1 MLDVLDPARL
11 RVFHE
16 VAVRGSFTGA
26 AAQLRISQ
34 PAVSQHIAKLEQDTG
49 VTLLDRSTRRLRLT
63 GPGQVLL
70 RHAQALLQ
78 QLESARRE
86 LADLG
91 AVDSGQLRIA
101 TFPSGAATIVPAL
114 VGAFRRALPNVTVQ
128 LTEADPPVSLPRLT
142 NGDFDAV
149 LAYDYPS
156 MAVAKDP
163 GLRWQVLAEDP
174 MAVALPPGDALSS
187 RDCLTMSDLAGRVF
201 IAPYNCV
208 CRDALADAA
217 RRAGFVLDI
226 ASETNDYLAML
237 GLVAA
242 GVGVAI
248 LPRLI
253 TPFTLPGVTLLP
265 LVDQRLRRSVAIVTR
280 ASGYAPQSL
289 ATFTDLAA
297 SLTPALA
304 CPQLPSQRATEPAR

>member
-1 MLDVLDPARL
+1 
-11 RVFHE
+11 
-16 VAVRGSFTGA
+16 
-26 AAQLRISQ
+26 
-34 PAVSQHIAKLEQDTG
+34 
-49 VTLLDRSTRRLRLT
+49 
-63 GPGQVLL
+63 
-70 RHAQALLQ
+70 
-78 QLESARRE
+78 
-86 LADLG
+86 
-91 AVDSGQLRIA
+91 
-101 TFPSGAATIVPAL
+101 
-114 VGAFRRALPNVTVQ
+114 VQ

-163 GLRWQVLAEDP
+163 GLRWQVVAEDP

-187 RDCLTMSDLAGRVF
+187 RDRLTMSDLAGRVF

-217 RRAGFVLDI
+217 RRAGYVLDI

-304 CPQLPSQRATEPAR
+304 CPQLPSQRATEPAC